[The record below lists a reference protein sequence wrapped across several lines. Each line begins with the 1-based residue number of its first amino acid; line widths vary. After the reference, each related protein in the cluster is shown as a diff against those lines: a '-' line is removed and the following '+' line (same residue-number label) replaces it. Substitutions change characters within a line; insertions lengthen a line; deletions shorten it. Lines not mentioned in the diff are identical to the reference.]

1 MKQALRGR
9 APLGASWWLLLM
21 RLRTMGS
28 TCSMSWAAAP
38 QTSLDMQMQT
48 RVAGGWQQSAHK
60 HRSTQTVVIKDH

>member
-38 QTSLDMQMQT
+38 QSSLDMQMQT
-48 RVAGGWQQSAHK
+48 RVEEDGSKAPTSTAAH
-60 HRSTQTVVIKDH
+60 RLP